1 VNQSLI
7 PPDFKTGHGIKTG
20 KFAENVTLVQSET
33 RNSFWTSLA
42 NLSSQDPAIMR
53 TIEIVT
59 ETM

>member
-1 VNQSLI
+1 LKLI
-7 PPDFKTGHGIKTG
+7 PLDLKTGDGIESG
-20 KFAENVTLVQSET
+20 KSAENVTLVQSGT
-33 RNSFWTSLA
+33 RNGFWTALA